1 MFGLLVVASALSA
14 AVPPSSEQCAVVTRH
29 KLLNGVA
36 ADCCESCSL
45 GYLRTTNWIT
55 STVDTS
61 LTNYKVEHEEAM
73 QGSAL
78 GASMHDSDTEAI
90 VVSNAEHLAYTRPC
104 GSCLTYDECLD
115 HGGHVNTWHRTCSR
129 YIINVM

>member
-14 AVPPSSEQCAVVTRH
+14 AVPPPSTTCAVVTRH
-29 KLLNGVA
+29 KLLNGVS

-45 GYLRTTNWIT
+45 GYLRSTSWIT

-61 LTNYKVEHEEAM
+61 LTNYKFEHEEAM

-78 GASMHDSDTEAI
+78 GASIHDSDTESI
-90 VVSNAEHLAYTRPC
+90 VVSNSEHSAYTRPC

-115 HGGHVNTWHRTCSR
+115 RGGHANTWHRTCSQL
-129 YIINVM
+129 

>member
-1 MFGLLVVASALSA
+1 MFGLLIVASALTA
-14 AVPPSSEQCAVVTRH
+14 AVPPSEQCSVVTRH

-61 LTNYKVEHEEAM
+61 QTDYKLESEQNM
-73 QGSAL
+73 QGSAS
-78 GASMHDSDTEAI
+78 GISMKTSDTEAI
-90 VVSNAEHLAYTRPC
+90 VVSSAEHLAYTRPC

-115 HGGHVNTWHRTCSR
+115 RGGHANTWHRTCSQL
-129 YIINVM
+129 